1 MSSYYTRVLSE
12 LICVIGWVSSHVEQN
27 KCPLRV
33 LEYLNWTWSLF
44 PSHLCQLK
52 LFVYLDPHCWF
63 LNA

>member
-1 MSSYYTRVLSE
+1 MSTYYTRVVSE

-33 LEYLNWTWSLF
+33 LEYLNCTWPLF

-52 LFVYLDPHCWF
+52 LFVS
-63 LNA
+63 